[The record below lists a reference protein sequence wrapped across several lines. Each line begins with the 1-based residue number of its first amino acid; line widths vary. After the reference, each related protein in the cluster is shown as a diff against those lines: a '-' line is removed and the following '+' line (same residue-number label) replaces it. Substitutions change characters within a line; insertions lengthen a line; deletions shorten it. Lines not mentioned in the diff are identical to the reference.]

1 MVRAMVIRE
10 IISDTVCAL
19 ADRGIENARFEA
31 EQLLEKAGLP
41 RIRLLTE
48 PNEPVSEDIGKAVGD
63 MLEKRLSG
71 YPLQY
76 ILGEWE
82 FFGLPF
88 AVGEGVLIPRQ
99 DTETL
104 AELARDFLLERPP
117 EERNTLDLCAG
128 SGCVGITPAKLCGA
142 RVRCVELS
150 DSAFGY
156 LEKNIALNGVEQLVK
171 AVRGDVTEEKTA
183 EDIGG
188 EFDLIVSNPP
198 YLDEKDMRNLQ
209 AEVTHEPKMAL
220 YGGADG
226 LDFYRKML
234 GIWTKRLKP
243 GGMFAVEIG
252 IGREKDV
259 MRIFAENGLNAGSI
273 KDMRGIYRVVYGV
286 K

>member
-1 MVRAMVIRE
+1 MVIRE
-10 IISDTVCAL
+10 ILSDTLCAL
-19 ADRGIENARFEA
+19 AGCGVENARFEA

-48 PNEPVSEDIGKAVGD
+48 PNETVSEDIGKAAKN
-63 MLEKRLSG
+63 MLDKRLSG

-76 ILGEWE
+76 LLGEWD

-117 EERNTLDLCAG
+117 GERNVLDLCAG
-128 SGCVGITPAKLCGA
+128 SGCIGITLAKLCGA
-142 RVRCVELS
+142 EVRCIELS

-156 LEKNIALNGVEQLVK
+156 LERNITLNGVERLVK

-183 EDIGG
+183 DEIGG

-198 YLDEKDMRNLQ
+198 YLDEKDMQHLQ
-209 AEVTHEPKMAL
+209 AEVKHEPKMAL

-226 LDFYRKML
+226 LDFYKKML
-234 GIWTKRLKP
+234 GIWTKRLKS
-243 GGMFAVEIG
+243 GRVFAVEIG

-259 MRIFAENGLNAGSI
+259 MRLFEENGLNADCI
-273 KDMRGIYRVVYGV
+273 KDMCGIYRVVYGI

>member
-1 MVRAMVIRE
+1 M
-10 IISDTVCAL
+10 CAL
-19 ADRGIENARFEA
+19 ADNGTENARFEA
-31 EQLLEKAGLP
+31 EQLLEKAGLS
-41 RIRLLTE
+41 RIKLLTE
-48 PNEPVSEDIGKAVGD
+48 PNETVSEDIVKTVGG

-76 ILGEWE
+76 LLGEWE

-88 AVGEGVLIPRQ
+88 AVGDGVLIPRQ

-128 SGCVGITPAKLCGA
+128 SGCIGITLAKLCGA
-142 RVRCVELS
+142 WVRCVELS
-150 DSAFGY
+150 DSALGY
-156 LEKNIALNGVEQLVK
+156 LERNIALNGVENLVT
-171 AVRGDVTEEKTA
+171 AVKGDVAEEKTA
-183 EDIGG
+183 DGLGG

-209 AEVTHEPKMAL
+209 AEVKYEPEMAL
-220 YGGADG
+220 YGGTDG
-226 LDFYRKML
+226 LDIYRKML

-243 GGMFAVEIG
+243 GGAFAVEIG
-252 IGREKDV
+252 INQEKDV
-259 MRIFAENGLNAGSI
+259 MRIFGENGLNADCI
-273 KDMRGIYRVVYGV
+273 KDMCGIYRVVYGV

>member
-1 MVRAMVIRE
+1 MIIRE
-10 IISDTVCAL
+10 ILSDTVCAL
-19 ADRGIENARFEA
+19 AGCGVENARFEA
-31 EQLLEKAGLP
+31 EQMLEKAGLP

-48 PNEPVSEDIGKAVGD
+48 PNETVSEDIVKAVKY

-76 ILGEWE
+76 LLGEWD

-104 AELARDFLLERPP
+104 AELARDLLLERPVG
-117 EERNTLDLCAG
+117 ERNVLDLCAG
-128 SGCVGITPAKLCGA
+128 SGCIGITLAKLCGA
-142 RVRCVELS
+142 QVQCMELS

-156 LEKNIALNGVEQLVK
+156 LERNITLNGVERRVK
-171 AVRGDVTEEKTA
+171 AVRGDVTDEKTA
-183 EDIGG
+183 DEIGG

-198 YLDEKDMRNLQ
+198 YLDEKDMRALQ

-220 YGGADG
+220 YGGKNG
-226 LDFYRKML
+226 LDFYGKML
-234 GIWTKRLKP
+234 EVWTKRLKS
-243 GGMFAVEIG
+243 GGAFAVEIG
-252 IGREKDV
+252 ISREKEV
-259 MRIFAENGLNAGSI
+259 MRIFAENGLNADCI